1 MCTVLFIRHFR
12 ILGGDLFGNNGSA
25 SLLIMNETVRRLS
38 KLQEK
43 AMCFLHHFS
52 GEL

>member
-1 MCTVLFIRHFR
+1 MCIVLFIGHFR

-52 GEL
+52 GVL